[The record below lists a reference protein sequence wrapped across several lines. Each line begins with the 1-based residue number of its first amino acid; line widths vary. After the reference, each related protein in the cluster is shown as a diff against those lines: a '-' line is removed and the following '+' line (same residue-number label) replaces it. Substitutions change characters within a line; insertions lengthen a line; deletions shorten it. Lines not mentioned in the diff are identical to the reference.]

1 MGVAVYGE
9 PSLLGQV
16 GDVLNLRRGV
26 APSLNLDYFSHHRDG
41 VEMTWEAG
49 TPVLG
54 ELWSGRMEE
63 VFGARRPPAAEGSS
77 RDRGLDPMVPARPHK
92 PPPPHSPLSYAHSPH
107 PPARPS

>member
-54 ELWSGRMEE
+54 TLWSGRMEE
-63 VFGARRPPAAEGSS
+63 VFGGRRPPGAEVSS
-77 RDRGLDPMVPARPHK
+77 RDRDLAASVQARLHEVLLNLF
-92 PPPPHSPLSYAHSPH
+92 PPPSSPPRHHH
-107 PPARPS
+107 P